1 MDRYTVDPRHSQLHV
16 EIDHMAGAVSVL
28 TIRFTNITGTW
39 TWDKSAG
46 LGSLVAL
53 LDARSLSSGLPGVKG
68 LPGGDEILRGDKVW
82 DVERFPD
89 MAIAVPALPTGPV
102 PSRVTGTLTMMDVTG
117 QLDWQILSVRTGT
130 NRRLNK
136 EVTGIRL
143 TGAVRR
149 SDFGMDI
156 ATYTVLADEV
166 RFALNLEAIID

>member
-1 MDRYTVDPRHSQLHV
+1 MDKYTVDPRHSQLHV

-28 TIRFTNITGTW
+28 TIRFANITGTW

-46 LGSLVAL
+46 RGSLVAL
-53 LDARSLSSGLPGVKG
+53 LDARSLSSGLPG
-68 LPGGDEILRGDKVW
+68 GDEILGGDKVW
-82 DVERFPD
+82 DVERFPN
-89 MAIAVPALPTGPV
+89 MAIAVPALPTGPA
-102 PSRVTGTLTMMDVTG
+102 PSLVAGTLTMMEVTG
-117 QLDWQILSVRTGT
+117 RVDWQVLGVRTGT

-143 TGAVRR
+143 IGAVRR
-149 SDFGMDI
+149 SAFGMDV

>member
-1 MDRYTVDPRHSQLHV
+1 MDRYTLDPRHSQLHV

-28 TIRFTNITGTW
+28 TIRFTDITGTW

-46 LGSLVAL
+46 RGSLVAS
-53 LDARSLSSGLPGVKG
+53 LDAKSLSSG
-68 LPGGDEILRGDKVW
+68 LPGGDEILGSDKVW
-82 DVERFPD
+82 NVARFPT
-89 MAIAVPALPTGPV
+89 MVIAAQALPTGPA
-102 PSRVTGTLTMMDVTG
+102 PSLAAGTLTMMEVTG
-117 QLDWQILSVRTGT
+117 PVDWQVLSVRTGI

-149 SDFGMDI
+149 SAFGMDV
-156 ATYTVLADEV
+156 ATYTSLADEV

>member
-53 LDARSLSSGLPGVKG
+53 LDARSLSSGLPGADG
-68 LPGGDEILRGDKVW
+68 LPGGDEILSGDKVW
-82 DVERFPD
+82 DVERFPN
-89 MAIAVPALPTGPV
+89 MAIAVPALPTGPA
-102 PSRVTGTLTMMDVTG
+102 PSIVTGTLTMMEVTG
-117 QLDWQILSVRTGT
+117 PIEWQVLGVRTGT

-143 TGAVRR
+143 IGAVRR
-149 SDFGMDI
+149 SAYGMDV
-156 ATYTVLADEV
+156 ATYPVLADEV